1 MYCNKCGAELRP
13 GKPFC
18 TMCGNRVGYVEG
30 AGQPQQGGGITDVY
44 QNTVYKK
51 KKSKGKFIIGGGI
64 AAVVVIAAVMLLNI
78 TSVMAFFAK
87 NFGSGESYAKIV
99 GANAVMKYS
108 DSIESVYS
116 NYLDDIKDGKMYE
129 LSATLT
135 GSPELMNFIK
145 SSTMVDLGSI
155 NSISAESKPLRSDN
169 ALGNDIVFSVNDK
182 KVLTTNFVIDDKNL
196 YMLIPELSQSAIAES
211 LDTDVS
217 TIISNY
223 DDLLEALPSSKS
235 LTKMLTKYGDIAADN
250 LFKDTKKY
258 KTSITANGVTQ
269 KCTELE
275 IGITADDLLN
285 TAIDVVETAREDDD
299 LIDTLVSIAY
309 VYSQEYGMDKNQLR
323 SSLVEEMNSV
333 IDDLN
338 QEKSSVNSDD
348 RIVVKAYV
356 DGSHNLIGFE
366 IGNEYETV
374 LTSKQAIDGGRFGFE
389 MLFEGVSIIGSGTE
403 DGGKLTGTYN
413 ISEYG
418 SSLVS
423 FDVKNFDMDSLHKG
437 ELKGTISLA
446 LSEDILSEIFG
457 SSDARYFSSLS
468 PSIALDLDCGKEAN
482 IGLSILSGGTN
493 FVSMEVTSKL
503 ANPGAA
509 NIPAN
514 TVDSYDWE
522 DTVDYGYIINTMRDL
537 GIDENLVS
545 ELESSL

>member
-1 MYCNKCGAELRP
+1 MYCNKCGAELKP

-18 TMCGNRVGYVEG
+18 SMCGNRVGYVEG
-30 AGQPQQGGGITDVY
+30 AGQPQQGGGITDIY
-44 QNTVYKK
+44 QNPAYKK
-51 KKSKGKFIIGGGI
+51 KGSNKKFILGGGI
-64 AAVVVIAAVMLLNI
+64 AAVVVIAAILLLNI

-116 NYLDDIKDGKMYE
+116 NYIDDIKDGKMYE

-135 GSPELMNFIK
+135 GSQELMNFIK

-155 NSISAESKPLRSDN
+155 NSISVESKPLRSDN

-182 KVLTTNFVIDDKNL
+182 KVLTTNFVIDNKNL
-196 YMLIPELSQSAIAES
+196 YMLIPELSQSAISES
-211 LDTDVS
+211 LDTDIS
-217 TIISNY
+217 SHISNY
-223 DDLLEALPSSKS
+223 DEMLEALPSSKS

-250 LFKDTKKY
+250 LFKDTKKD

-275 IGITADDLLN
+275 INITADALLN
-285 TAIDVVETAREDDD
+285 TAIEVVETAREDDE

-309 VYSQEYGMDKNQLR
+309 VYSQDYGMDKNQLR
-323 SSLVEEMNSV
+323 SSLVEEMNSAL
-333 IDDLN
+333 DDLN
-338 QEKSSVNSDD
+338 QEKSSVNSDT
-348 RIVVKAYV
+348 RIVVRAYV
-356 DGSHNLIGFE
+356 DSSHNLIGFE
-366 IGNEYETV
+366 IVDEYETL
-374 LTSKQAIDGGRFGFE
+374 LTAKQAIDGGRFGFE
-389 MLFEGVSIIGSGTE
+389 MLIEDVGITGSGTE

-413 ISEYG
+413 ISG
-418 SSLVS
+418 SLAS
-423 FDVKNFDMDSLHKG
+423 FDVKDFDMDSLHKG

-446 LSEDILSEIFG
+446 LSEDLLSEIFG
-457 SSDARYFSSLS
+457 SSDASYFASLS
-468 PSIALDLDCGKEAN
+468 PSLVLDLDCGKESK